1 MFMKCLHHPIL
12 RVPSKWYLNNSNISH
27 EPLNVN
33 ELTRL
38 STLNSTLRKRE
49 QEEQIIIRP

>member
-12 RVPSKWYLNNSNISH
+12 RVPSKWYLNNSDISH